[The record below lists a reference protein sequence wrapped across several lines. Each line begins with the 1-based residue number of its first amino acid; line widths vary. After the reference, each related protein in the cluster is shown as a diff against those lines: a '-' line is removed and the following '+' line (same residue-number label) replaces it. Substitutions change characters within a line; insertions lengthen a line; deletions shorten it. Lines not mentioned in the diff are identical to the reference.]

1 MTKRRRQAAG
11 VIPESSGN
19 HARSAASVP
28 RSSVGEP
35 AANVAPVEKSVG
47 SKKRDASPVWGEG
60 YYHELVERSDDMFLT
75 MDTGGIIAAANRGAE
90 RVLGFSPEELVG
102 TKLMDHLA
110 PGELERAGAV
120 FARIATSTDVVK
132 EEFEHVAKDGRSV
145 FMDVSGRAIWV
156 DGRVVGLEGIA
167 RDVTDRHIL
176 QEALTYQALHDPL
189 TGMPNRSLF
198 ADRLIQALAGARRS
212 SSGVAVL
219 LLDLDGFKLIN
230 DTHGHD
236 VGDEVLNTVAQ
247 ALSREMRASES
258 AARLGGD
265 EFAFIIENVATE
277 AELAA
282 VASRILSAVT
292 EPIALDDR
300 FTHVTGSLGIA
311 LAEPGDDP
319 TSLLRNADIAMYQA
333 KAKRRGSFAFFKP
346 QDPGPTCAGS
356 VSPKQHSRTHA
367 KPAS

>member
-1 MTKRRRQAAG
+1 
-11 VIPESSGN
+11 
-19 HARSAASVP
+19 VP

-47 SKKRDASPVWGEG
+47 SKETETSPVWSES
-60 YYHELVERSDDMFLT
+60 YYHELVERSDDMILT
-75 MDTGGIIAAANRGAE
+75 MDTGGTITAANRGAE

-102 TKLMDHLA
+102 TNIMDHLA
-110 PGELERAGAV
+110 PGALERAGAM
-120 FARIATSTDVVK
+120 FARTAKGTDVMK
-132 EEFEHVAKDGRSV
+132 GEFEHVAKDGRSV
-145 FMDVSGRAIWV
+145 FVDVSGRAIWV
-156 DGRVVGLEGIA
+156 DGRVVGVEGIA
-167 RDVTDRHIL
+167 RDVTDRHTL
-176 QEALTYQALHDPL
+176 QEALAYQALHDPL
-189 TGMPNRSLF
+189 TGMPNRTLF
-198 ADRLIQALAGARRS
+198 ADRLIQALAGARRR

-219 LLDLDGFKLIN
+219 LLDLDWFKLIN
-230 DTHGHD
+230 DTLGHD

-247 ALSREMRASES
+247 ALSRELRASES

-265 EFAFIIENVATE
+265 EFAFIIEDVTTE
-277 AELAA
+277 TELAA

-292 EPIALDDR
+292 EPLALDDH

-333 KAKRRGSFAFFKP
+333 KAKRRGSFAFFDPERSGPACNVSASSQQHP
-346 QDPGPTCAGS
+346 Q
-356 VSPKQHSRTHA
+356 THA